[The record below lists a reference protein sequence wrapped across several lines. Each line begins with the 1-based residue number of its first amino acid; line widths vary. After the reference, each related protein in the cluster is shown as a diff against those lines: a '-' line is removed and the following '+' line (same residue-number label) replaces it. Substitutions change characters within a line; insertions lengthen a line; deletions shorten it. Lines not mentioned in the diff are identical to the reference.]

1 MCSAGYEAP
10 TRDVALRQESF
21 LEHAE
26 PAIGGFFSRMVSGSL
41 AGIIE
46 AYRSPDDIEAEWEA
60 KNRAAEALARRAETI
75 DAGEAKWLV
84 EHIGV
89 DRPLYE
95 NERALLTLI
104 KHASPEIHP
113 ALRPL
118 LEKVA

>member
-1 MCSAGYEAP
+1 
-10 TRDVALRQESF
+10 VALRQETF
-21 LEHAE
+21 LEHADPE
-26 PAIGGFFSRMVSGSL
+26 IGGFFSRMVSGGL

-84 EHIGV
+84 GHIGV

-118 LEKVA
+118 LDKVA

>member
-1 MCSAGYEAP
+1 MTSRPSGKRRTGRP
-10 TRDVALRQESF
+10 RPW
-21 LEHAE
+21 
-26 PAIGGFFSRMVSGSL
+26 PAVPK
-41 AGIIE
+41 
-46 AYRSPDDIEAEWEA
+46 RSMPA
-60 KNRAAEALARRAETI
+60 KP
-75 DAGEAKWLV
+75 KWLV

-118 LEKVA
+118 LDKVA